1 MTSFR
6 PPLPPEVDSLLDHER
21 DISPLPAAVRARSL
35 ARARAALVAGA
46 ARSSSRPMTAPRR
59 MRWAAAAALV
69 CVGGAAIGAVAYEVR
84 VRLIKEPAARPA
96 ARSVASVATK
106 PAPTALAEAPMAEG
120 PVADAPATA
129 ADTHA
134 APRLSRADAARA
146 ELRLLKQARAAVARE
161 NYAAAMPP
169 IAEHGRRFKDG
180 RLAEEREALRVKALA
195 GLGRTDEAQ
204 RAAAAFRARFPRSV
218 LLPAVGRMPAR
229 ER

>member
-1 MTSFR
+1 MTSSR
-6 PPLPPEVDSLLDHER
+6 PPLPPELDALLDHER
-21 DISPLPAAVRARSL
+21 DISPVPAAVRARAL

-46 ARSSSRPMTAPRR
+46 ARSPSRHIAAPRR
-59 MRWAAAAALV
+59 IRWAAAAAMV
-69 CVGGAAIGAVAYEVR
+69 CVGGAALGAVAFEIR
-84 VRLIKEPAARPA
+84 SRLIEAPSALPAAPPLT
-96 ARSVASVATK
+96 SVPMK
-106 PAPTALAEAPMAEG
+106 PASPAPEAPL
-120 PVADAPATA
+120 P
-129 ADTHA
+129 DTHA
-134 APRLSRADAARA
+134 TPHLSRSDAARA

-218 LLPAVGRMPAR
+218 LLPAVGRMPAHKR
-229 ER
+229 

>member
-1 MTSFR
+1 
-6 PPLPPEVDSLLDHER
+6 
-21 DISPLPAAVRARSL
+21 
-35 ARARAALVAGA
+35 
-46 ARSSSRPMTAPRR
+46 

-69 CVGGAAIGAVAYEVR
+69 CVGGAAIGAVAYEIR
-84 VRLIKEPAARPA
+84 VRLIAEPVARPAARPA
-96 ARSVASVATK
+96 TNVPMK
-106 PAPTALAEAPMAEG
+106 PASPAPEAAAAPI
-120 PVADAPATA
+120 ADAPSTPPP
-129 ADTHA
+129 DTHA
-134 APRLSRADAARA
+134 SPHLSRADAARA

-204 RAAAAFRARFPRSV
+204 RAASAFRARFPRSV